1 MFDILHNVFKSI
13 IGLTFLFLPIKALR
27 NIFDNIDRAAGTDA
41 TLYFI
46 SFVDKFIV
54 YGVIFFDVAFEKIED
69 IH

>member
-1 MFDILHNVFKSI
+1 MLNVLHYVFKCI
-13 IGLTFLFLPIKALR
+13 IGLTFLFLPIEALR
-27 NIFDNIDRAAGTDA
+27 NIFNNIDRAAGTDA

-46 SFVDKFIV
+46 SLVDKFIV